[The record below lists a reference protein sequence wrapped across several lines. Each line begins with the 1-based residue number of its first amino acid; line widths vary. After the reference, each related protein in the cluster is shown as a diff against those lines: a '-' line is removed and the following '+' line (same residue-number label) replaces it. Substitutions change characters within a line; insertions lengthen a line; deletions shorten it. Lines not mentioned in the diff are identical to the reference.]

1 MPVTNVTR
9 DPKALTM
16 TVTADFTAP
25 LWRLWDAYTDPRQ
38 IEKFWGPPSWPAT
51 FTRHDV
57 RPGGRTEYIMRG
69 PDGQASRGYW
79 EWQSVNAPHTFEVL
93 DGFAMDDGSNNEDMP
108 SMRMSFSF
116 METKTGSRLVTTT
129 FFRTAEELGQ
139 LLEMGMETGMREA
152 MGQIDDVLAD
162 LTSFAAD
169 RATLAQNLSDTQV
182 RISRVIR
189 GSVEEVWR
197 AHHEPALLQRW
208 LLGPDGWAMS
218 LCEVATRVGDTFRY
232 KWKRVSGADEF
243 GFTGQLL
250 ASEPPHRAVF
260 TEAMIGMEDSSTTNE
275 LTLTPVKGGTLLS
288 LVVTYASAEMRDQVL
303 ATGMVDGMETSYA
316 RLEREVLSA
325 G

>member
-1 MPVTNVTR
+1 MPITSVTR
-9 DPKALTM
+9 DPEALTM
-16 TVTADFTAP
+16 TVTADFAAP

-51 FTRHDV
+51 FTRHDA
-57 RPGGRTEYIMRG
+57 RPGGRTEYVMRG

-79 EWQSVNAPHTFEVL
+79 EWLSVNAPHAFEVM
-93 DGFAMDDGSNNEDMP
+93 DGFANEDGSSNEDMP
-108 SMRMSFSF
+108 SMHISFNF
-116 METKTGSRLVTTT
+116 METKTGARLVTTT
-129 FFRTAEELGQ
+129 YFRTAEELAQ

-152 MGQIDDVLAD
+152 MGQIDEVLAD

-169 RATLAQNLSDTQV
+169 RATLAQYLSDTQV

-189 GSVEEVWR
+189 GSVEQVWR

-208 LLGPDGWAMS
+208 LLGPDGWAMKV
-218 LCEVATRVGDTFRY
+218 CEVATRVGDAFRY
-232 KWKRVSGADEF
+232 EWEQVSDGEQF

-250 ASEPPHRAVF
+250 ESEPPHREVF
-260 TEAMIGMEDSSTTNE
+260 TEALIGMEGSSTTNE
-275 LTLTPVKGGTLLS
+275 LTLTRVAGGTLLS

-303 ATGMVDGMETSYA
+303 ATGMVEGMEASYA

-325 G
+325 D

>member
-16 TVTADFTAP
+16 TVTADFSAP

-79 EWQSVNAPHTFEVL
+79 EWQSVNAPHAFEVL
-93 DGFAMDDGSNNEDMP
+93 DGFAREDGSNNEDMP

-116 METKTGSRLVTTT
+116 IETKTGSRLVTTT

-139 LLEMGMETGMREA
+139 LLEMGMEAGMREA
-152 MGQIDDVLAD
+152 MGQIDGVLAD
-162 LTSFAAD
+162 LTSFAAN

-182 RISRVIR
+182 RISRVIH
-189 GSVEEVWR
+189 GSVEQVWR

-243 GFTGQLL
+243 GFTGQVL
-250 ASEPPHRAVF
+250 ASEPPHREVF

-275 LTLTPVKGGTLLS
+275 LTLTPVAGGTLLS

-303 ATGMVDGMETSYA
+303 ATGMVDGMETSYT